1 MRHSMGTT
9 IVVTIVAAGVFAAAS
24 GTAAQGYDRKR
35 GAAASPYVV
44 AESNY
49 GKGSV
54 TGAVREGHRGV
65 LQVQMPNGSW
75 IDCVRSCSE
84 TLRRATVDFW
94 ESNGAQAKDQ
104 GPGYFTWSF
113 GRRY

>member
-1 MRHSMGTT
+1 MRHFIGTAAA
-9 IVVTIVAAGVFAAAS
+9 VAIVAAGVLTLAE
-24 GTAAQGYDRKR
+24 GTAAQGSHRR
-35 GAAASPYVV
+35 RVSTASPYVV
-44 AESNY
+44 AESDY

-54 TGAVREGHRGV
+54 TGAVREGHRGI